1 MVINKPYASRST
13 SGYEVPAATSL
24 GLVRIP
30 LPNALR
36 GFASNNLYYDSR
48 CVHVTIKTVGS
59 QNTELMANGITQLII
74 YRDSATT
81 IKCEVERKTSTLCI
95 EPTSVGLY
103 STNQDGSGGSATFPS
118 TMQVGY
124 IDINFVSA
132 ATAYFSIEIESPSL
146 MSAPSTWLC

>member
-81 IKCEVERKTSTLCI
+81 IKCEVERKHPLCVLSQHPLVFTAQTKMVLVALLHSHLPCRLVISISTLYLPLLLI
-95 EPTSVGLY
+95 
-103 STNQDGSGGSATFPS
+103 
-118 TMQVGY
+118 
-124 IDINFVSA
+124 
-132 ATAYFSIEIESPSL
+132 SL
-146 MSAPSTWLC
+146 